1 MTNVPA
7 PIARVLAVIFWPII
21 MLMVLVCILGVK
33 LFQLIT
39 TLRGLSAKECLRI
52 LGQGFLRPPGDKK

>member
-1 MTNVPA
+1 MTNLPA
-7 PIARVLAVIFWPII
+7 PIARFLAILFWPII

-39 TLRGLSAKECLRI
+39 TLRGLSASECLRI
-52 LGQGFLRPPGDKK
+52 LGWGSINKK